1 VNFDPTAIPD
11 LIGRFHPLMLHFP
24 IGLLM
29 WAAVVE
35 LVEVIKR
42 RSISSAGPVSLP
54 LVIPGAA
61 AAVLASLSGW
71 WLANPEDPD
80 SALAWHRWLGV
91 STTVLALL
99 TAGVGVAVVRG
110 RIAKSNTY
118 RAALFLCVP
127 VLAVGGHIG
136 GELKWG
142 EGFIEKGLEKVFF
155 ANPTAED
162 GPPGGSL
169 AQASIDVPQEQLG
182 LRLYHQQVRATLDN
196 HCVKCHGPDKTK
208 GKLRL
213 DLPDDIKDPTRETP
227 VMIPG
232 DPDSSLLVEL
242 LLLPADDEDRMPPL
256 EEPALTDEQRRGI
269 VEWVRAGAPWPA
281 EDGLAEDGQNGVVGV
296 AGEVGAAG
304 ELGAAGSTVPP
315 APQPDESADDP
326 ADDAD
331 DDPADEP
338 VEAETDQVD
347 ASEAVYLADVQPVL
361 ESHCYECHGTEKQK
375 GDLRLDLREVVFGER
390 EFPTIIVGDASDSE
404 LILRVSLPD
413 EDEDRMP
420 PDGDRLTEEEIAA
433 ISKWIDEGAGWPE
446 TKPIEIQP
454 SDAGVGP
461 PTARARTPGQLP
473 DMPSIT
479 IEDEAILESI
489 ASCVTKLRSEG
500 VRVAPISRTDDSHEA
515 VFRLLRK
522 DANDKMLEGLRG
534 LEPVLTRLDLAG
546 TSVTGESIRDLW
558 RFGNLRVL
566 NLSETSVTDDDV
578 AVLASLPDLTVLNL
592 FGTQVTDDC
601 LMLLERM
608 PSLRRVYLW
617 RTEVT
622 FDGASR
628 LSSSRPEMLVDNGV
642 APSPVPLKAPVK
654 VESSGAWL
662 GRDDIADAHVH
673 DGSVDTIW
681 AVPEQDRSGWIKLT
695 LEKPHRIVGVR
706 LDEGAFPRIRKFSIE
721 VLKGIDWVE
730 VASGTTIGS
739 SKTVLF
745 DALEA
750 QDFRL
755 QITEAI
761 ETPVIAEFDLLI
773 N

>member
-1 VNFDPTAIPD
+1 MNFDPTAIPD
-11 LIGRFHPLMLHFP
+11 LIGRFHPLLLHFP
-24 IGLLM
+24 LGLLM

-35 LVEVIKR
+35 LVEVIKKR
-42 RSISSAGPVSLP
+42 GISSAGPVSLP
-54 LVIPGAA
+54 FVIPGAA
-61 AAVLASLSGW
+61 VAVLASLSGW
-71 WLANPEDPD
+71 LLANPEDPD
-80 SALAWHRWLGV
+80 SALAWHRWLGI
-91 STTVLALL
+91 STTLLALL
-99 TAGVGVAVVRG
+99 TAGIGVAVVRG
-110 RIAKSNTY
+110 RIASSNAY
-118 RAALFLCVP
+118 RASLFLCVP
-127 VLAVGGHIG
+127 ILAAGGHIG
-136 GELKWG
+136 GEMKWG
-142 EGFIEKGLEKVFF
+142 EGYIEEGLQKVFF
-155 ANPTAED
+155 ANPTAEE
-162 GPPGGSL
+162 GAPGSSL
-169 AQASIDVPQEQLG
+169 AQASIDAPQEQQG

-196 HCVKCHGPDKTK
+196 HCVKCHGPDKVK

-227 VMIPG
+227 VMVPG
-232 DPDSSLLVEL
+232 DPDSSLIVEL

-256 EEPALTDEQRRGI
+256 EEPALSDEQRRGI

-281 EDGLAEDGQNGVVGV
+281 EDGQNGVVGV

-304 ELGAAGSTVPP
+304 ELGTAGSAVPP
-315 APQPDESADDP
+315 APQPDEP
-326 ADDAD
+326 T

-338 VEAETDQVD
+338 VEAGTDQVD
-347 ASEAVYLADVQPVL
+347 ASEAAYLDDVQPIL
-361 ESHCYECHGTEKQK
+361 ESHCYECHGSEKQK
-375 GDLRLDLREVVFGER
+375 GKLRLDLREVVFAER
-390 EFPTIIVGDASDSE
+390 EFPTVIAGDASDSE

-446 TKPIEIQP
+446 KEPVEIQNA
-454 SDAGVGP
+454 DAGVGP
-461 PTARARTPGQLP
+461 PTSRARTPGQLP
-473 DMPSIT
+473 DMPAIK
-479 IEDEAILESI
+479 IEDEAILDSI
-489 ASCVTKLRSEG
+489 ASCVTNLRSQG

-522 DANDKMLEGLRG
+522 DANDKMLEGLAG

-566 NLSETSVTDDDV
+566 NLSETTVTDDDV

-622 FDGASR
+622 FDGARR

-654 VESSGAWL
+654 VESSGAWP

-681 AVPEQDRSGWIKLT
+681 AVPEQDRSGWIQLT

-721 VLKGIDWVE
+721 ALKGNDWIE

-739 SKTVLF
+739 SKSLLF
-745 DALEA
+745 EALEA

-761 ETPVIAEFDLLI
+761 ETPVIAEFELLTY
-773 N
+773 